1 MAPREL
7 ATAPNLLTV
16 SRVLL
21 VPVIVALLYVD
32 DAWAHYAACGLFV
45 LAACT
50 DYADGYLARA
60 RKLHS
65 AFGRWLD
72 PVADKL
78 LVAAVVVTLVG
89 FDRAPLLPSLVI
101 VLREIMVSGLREYMA
116 EVAVGMPVSRLA
128 KWKTAVQMTA
138 IGFLMVG
145 DAAPAAVPAQTI
157 GELGLWLAAL
167 LTLVTGFDYLRT
179 GLGHMLRPRPAGKA
193 GGRGVVRGE
202 RVGTG

>member
-1 MAPREL
+1 MTPREL
-7 ATAPNLLTV
+7 TTAPNLLTV

-21 VPVIVALLYVD
+21 VPVIVGMLYLD
-32 DAWAHYAACGLFV
+32 AAWAKYVACGLFV

-89 FDRAPLLPSLVI
+89 LGEAPLLPALVI

-138 IGFLMVG
+138 IGFLLVG
-145 DAAPAAVPAQTI
+145 DAAPAGIPARTV
-157 GELGLWLAAL
+157 GELGLWIAAG
-167 LTLVTGFDYLRT
+167 LTLVTGYSYLRT
-179 GLGHMLRPRPAGKA
+179 GLGHMLGPQAGHRAK
-193 GGRGVVRGE
+193 GRRGVVGE
-202 RVGTG
+202 RMETG